1 MTGNTTNRE
10 RLNFLLLEGVAI
22 VVSILMAF
30 WIDAWW
36 EGRKD
41 QHEEQELLVGLE
53 IEIVDL
59 RDRLDGYANFNRNGM
74 Q

>member
-36 EGRKD
+36 EGQKD
-41 QHEEQELLVGLE
+41 RHEEQELLVGLE

-59 RDRLDGYANFNRNGM
+59 RDRLVGYAKFNRNGM